1 MLLKV
6 PLEKASG
13 LQLGHDIT
21 EVNPEKKVKRRAF
34 KRGQILTDDDLE
46 RLRDLG
52 KRSIFIWED
61 DGTEVHEDDAA
72 LTVAPLIA
80 GDNIVFDSQPR
91 EGKISF
97 RAACDGLFRVDV
109 NRLYAINSLEIPSL
123 PTVHSNFPVEQGKQV
138 AAFRII
144 PLTCARTIVDQIIAK
159 LATPLIEVKP
169 YRVKK
174 ASIIVTGTE
183 VYEGRIKN
191 GFTSRLTRIL
201 EKFGV
206 EVISSVVLPDAK
218 DAISA
223 AVRSAPA
230 SSDIVLV
237 TGGTSV
243 DPDDVTVHALREAG
257 VVYEAKG
264 NPIQPGNNFTV
275 GYLGDVPVC
284 AVPAA
289 ALHFKTTALNVFLPR
304 LLAGEKIPR
313 EDFYR
318 AGHGGLCHFCETCHF
333 PLCPFATVA

>member
-1 MLLKV
+1 MMRKV

-13 LQLGHDIT
+13 LRLGHDIT
-21 EVNPEKKVKRRAF
+21 EVNPGKKVKGRAF
-34 KRGQILTDDDLE
+34 KRGHLLKDKDLD
-46 RLRDLG
+46 RLRTLG
-52 KRSIFIWED
+52 KKTIFVWED
-61 DGTEVHEDDAA
+61 DGSEVHEDDAA
-72 LTVAPLIA
+72 MTVAPLVA
-80 GDNIVFDSQPR
+80 GENIMFDPTPK

-97 RAACDGLFRVDV
+97 RAACDGLFKVDV
-109 NRLYAINSLEIPSL
+109 DRLYRINSLEIPSL

-144 PLTCARTIVDQIIAK
+144 PLTCDRFIIDQVKAQ

-169 YRVKK
+169 YRSKK
-174 ASIIVTGTE
+174 ANIVVTGNE
-183 VYEGRIKN
+183 VYEGLVDE
-191 GFTSRLTRIL
+191 GFTSRLSQIL

-206 EVISSVVLPDAK
+206 EVVGSSVLPDVK
-218 DAISA
+218 EEISS
-223 AVRSAPA
+223 AVRQASA

-243 DPDDVTVHALREAG
+243 DPDDVTVQALRDAG
-257 VVYEAKG
+257 VTYEIKG

-275 GYLGDVPVC
+275 GYMGEVAVC

-289 ALHFKTTALNVFLPR
+289 ALHFKTTALNIFLPR
-304 LLAGEKIPR
+304 LLAGEKIPK

-318 AGHGGLCHFCETCHF
+318 AGHGGLCHFCETCRF